1 MTLFRKEFSDG
12 LAASREETKRDS
24 AEIRKDI
31 AVIQADLKRDIAE
44 LKKVLGLLINQRPLE
59 ARYCDHSLSGKL
71 RDRREC
77 HIEPDWLLMHK
88 PTKTMII
95 FERKGSH
102 TDLYE

>member
-1 MTLFRKEFSDG
+1 MALQPAYTSRFNKDVE
-12 LAASREETKRDS
+12 LAKR
-24 AEIRKDI
+24 RGK
-31 AVIQADLKRDIAE
+31 DIAE

-71 RDRREC
+71 RDRRER

-95 FERKGSH
+95 FERTGSH